1 MIVVRTRRPRS
12 QSQRRSDLDDMYRAL
27 ITAGGSAGGRAGR
40 AWRPPID
47 VYETEDAVEVIAEIA
62 GLNREEIEIV
72 IDGDMLSLRGHRGDH
87 TMCDHRSFH
96 EARIHYGEFAA
107 DVFVPVAVNSE
118 GAEATYE
125 NGFLRITLPRARG
138 RTIIPTRASSEH
150 EQQTQAE
157 DPDRR
162 NA

>member
-12 QSQRRSDLDDMYRAL
+12 QTQRRVDLDDVYRAL
-27 ITAGGSAGGRAGR
+27 MTGGNVTGGRPGR

-47 VYETEDAVEVIAEIA
+47 VYETEDALEITVEIA
-62 GLNREEIEIV
+62 GLDRDEIELM

-87 TMCDHRSFH
+87 TVCDHRSFH
-96 EARIHYGEFAA
+96 EARIHYGEFAV
-107 DVFVPVAVNSE
+107 DVFIPVPVDVE
-118 GAEATYE
+118 RAEAVYE
-125 NGFLRITLPRARG
+125 NGFLRISLPRARS

-150 EQQTQAE
+150 EHATPTE